1 MHSQKYTE
9 HLRSEYWQRV
19 RQAVYDRQGGI
30 CAYCHRHLLGQ
41 FDCHHRT
48 YAALGRE
55 LEALEGKIEQVVA
68 LVHQLRAENEV
79 LKNQMAAA
87 EAERLH
93 LRQTMTVARERL
105 EGLMDKLPEDA

>member
-1 MHSQKYTE
+1 MVSASIVRAMNTE
-9 HLRSEYWQRV
+9 L
-19 RQAVYDRQGGI
+19 D
-30 CAYCHRHLLGQ
+30 
-41 FDCHHRT
+41 
-48 YAALGRE
+48 
-55 LEALEGKIEQVVA
+55 ALENKIEQVVA

-105 EGLMDKLPEDA
+105 EGPTEPHRHGRGDTLVAGREQF